1 MSHCCSEPGHDINR
15 PSKHRC
21 PANGI
26 EYSEV
31 SAKTV
36 THHVYRPWLLD
47 GHTKRYYFC
56 DDPTCDVIY
65 FGDDDSVISQAQVRT
80 RVGVKEQSDDAML
93 CYCFGVTKSDA
104 ASEPGIRAYIVRQTK
119 LGVCSC
125 ETSNPAGVCC
135 LKTFP

>member
-1 MSHCCSEPGHDINR
+1 MTHCCAEPGCNTNR
-15 PSKHRC
+15 PGKHRC
-21 PANGI
+21 PVNGV

-36 THHVYRPWLLD
+36 AHHVHRPWQLD
-47 GHTKRYYFC
+47 SHTKRYYFC
-56 DDPTCDVIY
+56 DDPACGVVY